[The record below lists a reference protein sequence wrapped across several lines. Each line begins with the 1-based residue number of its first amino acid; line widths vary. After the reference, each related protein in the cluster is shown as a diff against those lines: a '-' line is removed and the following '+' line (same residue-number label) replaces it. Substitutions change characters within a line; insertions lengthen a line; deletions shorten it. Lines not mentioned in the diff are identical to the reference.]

1 MKNNIVK
8 LRYRKK
14 SIFKFGHPA
23 GCPGKD
29 HKMSEKVRVGIWGL
43 GRAGTG
49 NHYEEIKANPD
60 RVEIAAVCDID
71 AARAE
76 EYGKKYNVPYYT
88 DPEKFLQDKNIEVVA
103 VATYS
108 KDHIRHT
115 RQALEAGYYAIIEK
129 PIADSRAEAE
139 ELVVLDKKYPGK
151 LFPRQNRRF
160 EAAFNHVKEII
171 ASGILG
177 KLHTIKLCRNQ
188 FCRRDDWQTLL
199 ANQGGQ
205 LNNWGPHIIDHALQF
220 LNYEVESVWSELKLI
235 AAMGDAEDCVK
246 IILKGKDGLTV
257 DLEIF
262 GGDALPSN
270 TYEVYGS
277 RGALFCTPDEQDIKL
292 RYIDPD
298 YELKRYPVNTGRPN
312 GFIFADTRT
321 LPWIRKT
328 IMTKPANGMDIHMF
342 YNAIAE
348 SVRDGVPFP
357 VKLSEALAIVEICDI
372 VKSQSPIYNKELAK

>member
-1 MKNNIVK
+1 MSSKVK
-8 LRYRKK
+8 
-14 SIFKFGHPA
+14 
-23 GCPGKD
+23 
-29 HKMSEKVRVGIWGL
+29 VGIWGL

-49 NHYEEIKANPD
+49 NHYGEISENLD

-71 AARAE
+71 AKRAE

-88 DPEKFLQDKNIEVVA
+88 DPDKFLTDKNIEVVA

-115 RQALEAGYYAIIEK
+115 RQALEAGFFAIIEK
-129 PIADSRAEAE
+129 PIANSRAEAE
-139 ELVVLDKKYPGK
+139 ELVELDKKYPGK
-151 LFPRQNRRF
+151 LIPRQNRRF
-160 EAAFNHVKEII
+160 EAAFNHVQEII
-171 ASGILG
+171 ATGILG
-177 KLHTIKLCRNQ
+177 KLHTIKLCRNS
-188 FCRRDDWQTLL
+188 FSRRDDWQTLL

-235 AAMGDAEDCVK
+235 AALGDAEDCVK
-246 IILKGKDGLTV
+246 IILKGKAGLTV
-257 DLEIF
+257 DIEIF
-262 GGDALPSN
+262 GGDAMTSN

-292 RYIDPD
+292 RYVDPE
-298 YELKRYPVNTGRPN
+298 YELKKFPVNTGHPN

-328 IMTKPANGMDIHMF
+328 IMTAPSNKMDIPKF
-342 YNAIAE
+342 YSAVADT
-348 SVRDGVPFP
+348 VRDGKPFP
-357 VKLSEALAIVEICDI
+357 VKLAEALAVVEICDI
-372 VKSQSPIYNKELAK
+372 VKSQSPIYNKELVK